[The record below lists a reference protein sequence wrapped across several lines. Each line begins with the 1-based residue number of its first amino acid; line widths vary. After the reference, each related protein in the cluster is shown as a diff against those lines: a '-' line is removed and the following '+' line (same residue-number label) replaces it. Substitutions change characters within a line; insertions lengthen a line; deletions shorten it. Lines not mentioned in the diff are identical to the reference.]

1 VNVIRSKFATPDDAL
16 FVYTLLQSST
26 IANLMTTF
34 TLVST
39 DYLKYLALTKSSNF
53 DNRYQTTM
61 DCYDLILNY
70 ISGAKDTMAADFKAQ
85 LKGMPCRNGFS
96 LNKEISKWEEGF
108 YPVYYDPIVEYKT
121 TMQEFMNGLPSD
133 FYEKPEEY
141 AEGTAGYDGFP
152 PIKNPSNSASD
163 AYVEGTAGF
172 DDSAPLKSAAEIVGY
187 CNWNNC
193 NGVVEGGDYCNQGK
207 DACISC
213 GSGSQW
219 CDGPAIACAD
229 NYLPQ
234 DGDVGGWGHVAG
246 AGGGQYVASCDE
258 CARWC
263 TDRSACK
270 SYECGGD
277 LTELRCNLNEEAN
290 PSLQQYK
297 NYAFCTKM
305 SGTPALIKQLMG

>member
-1 VNVIRSKFATPDDAL
+1 MGSGVVNDF
-16 FVYTLLQSST
+16 SST
-26 IANLMTTF
+26 FVLI
-34 TLVST
+34 SI
-39 DYLKYLALTKSSNF
+39 DYLKFLKMSESPDF
-53 DNRYQTTM
+53 DMVYDKTM
-61 DCYDLILNY
+61 DGMDALLTYGKD
-70 ISGAKDTMAADFKAQ
+70 AKWKVVEDWTKELHA
-85 LKGMPCRNGFS
+85 MPCRNGKS
-96 LNKEISKWEEGF
+96 LDDELKAWQDSFNGEYLE
-108 YPVYYDPIVEYKT
+108 PI
-121 TMQEFMNGLPSD
+121 
-133 FYEKPEEY
+133 EKFLESIEQIFVTGMPGIE
-141 AEGTAGYDGFP
+141 
-152 PIKNPSNSASD
+152 
-163 AYVEGTAGF
+163 EGTAGF
-172 DDSAPLKSAAEIVGY
+172 DESAPLKSAAEIVGY

-234 DGDVGGWGHVAG
+234 DGDVGGWGVVAG